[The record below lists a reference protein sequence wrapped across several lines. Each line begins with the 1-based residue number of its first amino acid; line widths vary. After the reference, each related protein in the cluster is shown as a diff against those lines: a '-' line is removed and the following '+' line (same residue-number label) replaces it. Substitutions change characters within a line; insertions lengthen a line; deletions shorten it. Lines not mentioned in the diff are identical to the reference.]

1 VIAAVASLLTIILP
15 RIKPR
20 SRTPEPVELRDK
32 SLSWS
37 FFEGGQKGEYLEPY
51 EEGTSITDAVIRLF
65 FSVETKEN
73 YSPEYLWVCS
83 II

>member
-1 VIAAVASLLTIILP
+1 MMGLIRSRRILRAILP

-37 FFEGGQKGEYLEPY
+37 FFERGENDYRSGDHL
-51 EEGTSITDAVIRLF
+51 IVF
-65 FSVETKEN
+65 VEIKSFLSLS
-73 YSPEYLWVCS
+73 Y
-83 II
+83 